1 MALDLTIHEDKID
14 ESFERIANDL
24 MNNWLLKIE
33 SKIYRIT
40 EIEFYYKSEFHNDP
54 YTHGHILQKEKEK
67 WYFHGSG
74 IDITFGTNKTYG
86 GILIR
91 AIYNIKEDN
100 YIYGPLNCVTE
111 IFNAIGNIY
120 DKGIS
125 LGLIALTKSN
135 TEIETEIPIAAPRVG
150 LNPQKDKTYSERF
163 YRFLI
168 MPKCKHAEKT
178 RIVFAMRQKGK
189 YSEDVINRIWG

>member
-1 MALDLTIHEDKID
+1 MALDLTIHEDKIE

-33 SKIYRIT
+33 SKIYRFT
-40 EIEFYYKSEFHNDP
+40 EIEFYYKSESHNDP
-54 YTHGHILQKEKEK
+54 YTHGHALQKEKEK

-74 IDITFGTNKTYG
+74 IDITFGTNETYG

-91 AIYNIKEDN
+91 GIYNFEKKN

-111 IFNAIGNIY
+111 IFNTIGNIH

-125 LGLIALTKSN
+125 FGLIASREN
-135 TEIETEIPIAAPRVG
+135 NFEIEPEIPIAAPRVG
-150 LNPQKDKTYSERF
+150 LNSQKDKAYSERF

-178 RIVFAMRQKGK
+178 KIADAMRQKKK
-189 YSEDVINRIWG
+189 YSEDEIKSIWG